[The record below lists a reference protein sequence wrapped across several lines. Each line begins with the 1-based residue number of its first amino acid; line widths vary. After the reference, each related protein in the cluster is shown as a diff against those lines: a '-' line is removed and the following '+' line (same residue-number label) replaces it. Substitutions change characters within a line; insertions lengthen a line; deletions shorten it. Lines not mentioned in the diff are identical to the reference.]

1 MSANTLNAM
10 ATNMVFAG
18 FMLFSILLCS
28 ITAADWKPTPIT
40 SEYRK
45 RAFAD
50 GPGPLVRIDV
60 GNPLPTRIRIAGNN
74 ACWIVTIIP
83 SRPGHDLHYNAGT
96 EILFGP

>member
-1 MSANTLNAM
+1 
-10 ATNMVFAG
+10 
-18 FMLFSILLCS
+18 
-28 ITAADWKPTPIT
+28 
-40 SEYRK
+40 
-45 RAFAD
+45 
-50 GPGPLVRIDV
+50 LVRIDV